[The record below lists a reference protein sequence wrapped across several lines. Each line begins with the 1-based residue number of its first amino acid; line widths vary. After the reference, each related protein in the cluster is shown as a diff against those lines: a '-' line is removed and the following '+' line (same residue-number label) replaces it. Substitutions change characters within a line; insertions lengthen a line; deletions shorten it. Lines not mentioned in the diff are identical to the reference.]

1 MPTLLDGTVIDESH
15 DAYHFFTPQ
24 ECKQFYGMERV
35 VEYITIHHWGLKGQ
49 DFDQVVNFLCSRRDF
64 NPTSAHAVIMGGR
77 ASSIVNPDNAAFHA
91 GSARGNA
98 RSVGLECRPEATDED
113 YVTVAAYVLYLRSI
127 YGNVPLRKHS
137 DWYATACPGD
147 WDLGRIESTC
157 ARLVNEDIK
166 VVLDSAPVNTPAP
179 APAPMPVYDP
189 NNGHN
194 PDTEIH
200 WVVERGDTMSKIADY
215 YYGEH
220 SPATIQKL
228 AAYNNIA
235 NPNNIRVGQNIFIP
249 GPVVWTVEAPDELV
263 TIAAY
268 YGMDPDVLAH
278 NNGLPDRNAEIFVGW
293 NLRII

>member
-35 VEYITIHHWGLKGQ
+35 VEYITIHHWGNKGQ
-49 DFDQVVNFLCSRRDF
+49 KFDTVRDFLCSRRDF
-64 NPTSAHAVIMGGR
+64 NPTSAHAVIEGGR
-77 ASSIVNPDNAAFHA
+77 AASIINPDNAAFHA

-127 YGNVPLRKHS
+127 YGNVPLRRHS
-137 DWYATACPGD
+137 DWYPTACPGD
-147 WDLGRIESTC
+147 YDLGRIESTC
-157 ARLVNEDIK
+157 SRLQTEDIR
-166 VVLDSAPVNTPAP
+166 VILDSAPVNTPAP
-179 APAPMPVYDP
+179 APAPMPVFDP

-220 SPATIQKL
+220 SPVTIQKL
-228 AAYNNIA
+228 AAYNGIA

-249 GPVVWTVEAPDELV
+249 GPVYWTVEGPDELT

-278 NNGLPDRNAEIFVGW
+278 NNGLPNGGAEIFVDQV
-293 NLRII
+293 LRII